1 MTSFSFNIAET
12 NLLNMKIALFLVAI
26 GLTMFTGIQAQNS
39 IEPTRKYEGSV
50 EYQKTKQPATILEFN
65 YPEKDVENALEDYV
79 QKQGG
84 KVKSSKGF
92 NYAKSVRLHNRENRY
107 FDVYYKITGSGKG
120 DNARS
125 TVYLILAE
133 PGEDILLRAGSSSNG
148 HAAAAASVGAVSFF
162 DGIGSELGEYE
173 LNKKIIEQEEA
184 VQKADRNL
192 TSLDKKR
199 QSLEKEL
206 DGLRKEIETQR
217 GDLEIQNTL
226 LTQLKEQKEKK
237 KKKN

>member
-1 MTSFSFNIAET
+1 MKTSFFFLA
-12 NLLNMKIALFLVAI
+12 IALTISA
-26 GLTMFTGIQAQNS
+26 GLMAQNS
-39 IEPTRKYEGSV
+39 IEPKRKYEGSV

-65 YPEKDVENALEDYV
+65 YPEKDVEKALEDYV

-84 KVKSSKGF
+84 KVKSNKGF
-92 NYAKSVRLHNRENRY
+92 NYVKSLRLHNRENRY
-107 FDVYYKITGSGKG
+107 FDVYYKVTGSGKG

-125 TVYLILAE
+125 TVYVILAE

-162 DGIGSELGEYE
+162 DAMGTELSEYD
-173 LNKKIIEQEEA
+173 LNKRLIEQEEA
-184 VQKADRNL
+184 VQKANNNL

-206 DGLRKEIETQR
+206 DDLRKEIETQR

-226 LTQLKEQKEKK
+226 LAQLKEQKEKM

>member
-1 MTSFSFNIAET
+1 MDMKTSSF
-12 NLLNMKIALFLVAI
+12 FLVIAFMI
-26 GLTMFTGIQAQNS
+26 TTGIKAQNA

-65 YPEKDVENALEDYV
+65 YPEKGVEKALEDYV

-84 KVKSSKGF
+84 KVKSNKGF

-107 FDVYYKITGSGKG
+107 FDVYYKVTGSGKG
-120 DNARS
+120 DNAKS
-125 TVYLILAE
+125 TVYVILAE

-148 HAAAAASVGAVSFF
+148 QAAAAASVGAVSFF
-162 DGIGSELGEYE
+162 SGLGSELGEYDLE
-173 LNKKIIEQEEA
+173 KKIGEQDEA
-184 VQKADRNL
+184 VQKANKNL
-192 TSLDKKR
+192 ISLDKKR

-206 DGLRKEIETQR
+206 EDLRKEIETQR
-217 GDLEIQNTL
+217 GELEKQNTL
-226 LTQLKEQKEKK
+226 LAQLKEQKEGK

>member
-1 MTSFSFNIAET
+1 MKGALLMLAMT
-12 NLLNMKIALFLVAI
+12 LAI
-26 GLTMFTGIQAQNS
+26 ITGIQAQVS
-39 IEPTRKYEGSV
+39 IEPTRKYEGTV

-84 KVKSSKGF
+84 KVKSNKGF
-92 NYAKSVRLHNRENRY
+92 YYVKSVKLHDRENRY
-107 FDVYYKITGSGKG
+107 FDVYYKVTGSGKG

-133 PGEDILLRAGSSSNG
+133 PGEDILLRDGTRSNN
-148 HAAAAASVGAVSFF
+148 HAAAAASVGAVTFF
-162 DGIGSELGEYE
+162 NTLGSELGDYDLE
-173 LNKKIIEQEEA
+173 KRIGEQELE
-184 VQKADRNL
+184 VIKADNNL

-206 DGLRKEIETQR
+206 DDLRKEIETQR
-217 GDLEIQNTL
+217 GNFEIQNTL
-226 LTQLKEQKEKK
+226 LAQLKEQKEVKK
-237 KKKN
+237 KKK

>member
-1 MTSFSFNIAET
+1 MLAMT
-12 NLLNMKIALFLVAI
+12 LAI
-26 GLTMFTGIQAQNS
+26 ITGIQAQVS
-39 IEPTRKYEGSV
+39 IEPTRKYEGTV

-84 KVKSSKGF
+84 KVKSNKGF
-92 NYAKSVRLHNRENRY
+92 YYVKSVKLHDRENRY
-107 FDVYYKITGSGKG
+107 FDVYYKVTGSGKG

-133 PGEDILLRAGSSSNG
+133 PGEDILLRDGTRSNN
-148 HAAAAASVGAVSFF
+148 HAAAAASVGAVTFF
-162 DGIGSELGEYE
+162 NTLGSELGDYDLE
-173 LNKKIIEQEEA
+173 KRIGEQELE
-184 VQKADRNL
+184 VIKADNNL

-206 DGLRKEIETQR
+206 DDLRKEIETQR
-217 GDLEIQNTL
+217 GNFEIQNTL
-226 LTQLKEQKEKK
+226 LAQLKEQKEVKK
-237 KKKN
+237 KKK

>member
-1 MTSFSFNIAET
+1 
-12 NLLNMKIALFLVAI
+12 MKIALFQLVIALSI
-26 GLTMFTGIQAQNS
+26 FSGIQAQNS

-50 EYQKTKQPATILEFN
+50 EYQKTKQPATVLEFN
-65 YPEKDVENALEDYV
+65 YPEKDVEKALEDYV

-84 KVKSSKGF
+84 KVKSNKGF
-92 NYAKSVRLHNRENRY
+92 YYAKAVRLHNRENRY
-107 FDVYYKITGSGKG
+107 FDVYYKVTGSGKG
-120 DNARS
+120 DNAKS
-125 TVYLILAE
+125 TVYVILAE
-133 PGEDILLRAGSSSNG
+133 PGEDILLRQTSSSNG

-162 DGIGSELGEYE
+162 DTMGSELSEYD
-173 LNKKIIEQEEA
+173 LNKKIMEQEEA
-184 VQKADRNL
+184 VQKANKNL

-206 DGLRKEIETQR
+206 EDLRKAIETQR

-226 LTQLKEQKEKK
+226 LAQFKEQKELK

>member
-1 MTSFSFNIAET
+1 MKTSFFFLA
-12 NLLNMKIALFLVAI
+12 IALTISA
-26 GLTMFTGIQAQNS
+26 GLMAQNS
-39 IEPTRKYEGSV
+39 IEPKRKYEGSV

-65 YPEKDVENALEDYV
+65 YPEKDVEKALEDYV

-84 KVKSSKGF
+84 KVKSNKGF
-92 NYAKSVRLHNRENRY
+92 YYAKSVRLHNRENRY
-107 FDVYYKITGSGKG
+107 FDVYYKVTGSGKG
-120 DNARS
+120 DNAKS
-125 TVYLILAE
+125 TVYVILAE
-133 PGEDILLRAGSSSNG
+133 PGEDILLRAGSTSNG

-162 DGIGSELGEYE
+162 DAMGSELSEYD
-173 LNKKIIEQEEA
+173 LNKKLIEQEEA
-184 VQKADRNL
+184 VQKADKNL

-206 DGLRKEIETQR
+206 DDLRKEIETQR

-226 LTQLKEQKEKK
+226 LAQLKEQKEKR